1 MTTEFDPEKDM
12 SNRRKHGFGLVA
24 AQALFE
30 GPFIEE
36 EDRRKAYD
44 ETRFIAIGPLAALDN
59 RLFVAIYTWRES
71 KRRIISF
78 RKANDREAR
87 KYRDRHP

>member
-1 MTTEFDPEKDM
+1 VAIEFDPEKDM
-12 SNRRKHGFGLVA
+12 VNRSKHGFPLIA
-24 AQALFE
+24 AQAVFE

-36 EDRRKAYD
+36 EDRRYPYG
-44 ETRFIAIGPLAALDN
+44 ETRFIAIGPIAALDN
-59 RLFVAIYTWRES
+59 RLFVAVYTWRDG
-71 KRRIISF
+71 KRRIINF